1 MALFRKNPFT
11 SAIKQYHF
19 YEAFQEYLVDEDGC
33 EMPAAA
39 NVPEYKVDFRVFG
52 TARQLDRLKAYMQK
66 NGIRFMP
73 VPQE

>member
-33 EMPAAA
+33 E
-39 NVPEYKVDFRVFG
+39 E
-52 TARQLDRLKAYMQK
+52 QLQALMEKD
-66 NGIRFMP
+66 
-73 VPQE
+73 